1 MNAIKDLSD
10 SRKRAVNHITRY
22 LQERSHPR
30 LFLLAILV
38 MTGIVGAL
46 ASFVMLHTGVNKMYI
61 RYPIAATFGY
71 LAFLI
76 SLRVWRDHLIRQP
89 HFAFE
94 IEKIVGD
101 SSADTTADP
110 ENKEVDPN
118 NPLVGGIGDAI
129 EMFSVD
135 APFIISLLISVIV
148 LVFGL
153 IVMFISTAPILL
165 AEVLLDGLIMAGIYN
180 RLKKAE
186 TDNLLGTA
194 FRVTWLQAIFVVL
207 GLLLIG
213 VLFEA
218 ISPTARSIGEVVRPI
233 VN

>member
-1 MNAIKDLSD
+1 
-10 SRKRAVNHITRY
+10 
-22 LQERSHPR
+22 
-30 LFLLAILV
+30 
-38 MTGIVGAL
+38 VG
-46 ASFVMLHTGVNKMYI
+46 
-61 RYPIAATFGY
+61 
-71 LAFLI
+71 
-76 SLRVWRDHLIRQP
+76 
-89 HFAFE
+89 E
-94 IEKIVGD
+94 